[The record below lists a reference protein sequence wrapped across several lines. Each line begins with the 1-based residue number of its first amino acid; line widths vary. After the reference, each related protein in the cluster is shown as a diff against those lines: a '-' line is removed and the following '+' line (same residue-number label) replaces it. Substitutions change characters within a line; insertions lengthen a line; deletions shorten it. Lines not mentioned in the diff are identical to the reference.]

1 MCCTAS
7 CRVLGRGPGM
17 VLEEPR
23 QAGCLAGESRP
34 LQCVYVQG
42 LGVGRRDVRRGGG
55 LRAQAATTGPRRS
68 HGSKQRVAA
77 RCQQCRHLLARDA
90 QLRAR
95 LFGATGQH
103 RQRAGPEGRD
113 ACRARAGG
121 RPAGSGA
128 ASWTCATAG
137 SGQRG
142 WRLPVQST
150 SRPWQ
155 LAGPKPTACPNH
167 ACLPVL
173 TSRAP
178 VMAPPNP
185 A

>member
-55 LRAQAATTGPRRS
+55 LRAQARDDRTATLTR
-68 HGSKQRVAA
+68 
-77 RCQQCRHLLARDA
+77 QQ
-90 QLRAR
+90 
-95 LFGATGQH
+95 T
-103 RQRAGPEGRD
+103 
-113 ACRARAGG
+113 AGG
-121 RPAGSGA
+121 RPLPAVPTPARTRRPAQSPA
-128 ASWTCATAG
+128 LRCNRSAPPASWARRARRLQSEGRWEAG
-137 SGQRG
+137 GQRG
-142 WRLPVQST
+142 GQLDMRN
-150 SRPWQ
+150 SRVRAKG
-155 LAGPKPTACPNH
+155 LAAAGAVHQPTLATCRPQTL
-167 ACLPVL
+167 CLPQPRVPASAHF
-173 TSRAP
+173 TRACDGT
-178 VMAPPNP
+178 PNP